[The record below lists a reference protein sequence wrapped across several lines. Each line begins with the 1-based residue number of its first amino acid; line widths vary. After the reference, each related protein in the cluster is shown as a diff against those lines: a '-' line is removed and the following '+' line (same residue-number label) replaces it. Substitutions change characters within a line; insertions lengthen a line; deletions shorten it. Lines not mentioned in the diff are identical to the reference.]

1 MVSKALETHP
11 QHHHHCHQKKKKKK
25 KIHKTKQLKLYDQE
39 GKANR
44 NLASIQQ

>member
-11 QHHHHCHQKKKKKK
+11 QHHHHCHQKKEKEKE
-25 KIHKTKQLKLYDQE
+25 IHKTKQLKLYDQE

>member
-25 KIHKTKQLKLYDQE
+25 KSIKL
-39 GKANR
+39 N
-44 NLASIQQ
+44 NLNCMTRRERPTGT